1 MPIVIQSEAQ
11 LKTPFLSF
19 LPKMSSAP
27 PWANEEAIREELFS
41 TERLEQHAESLAGAQ
56 SVSSQPERGRPLAK
70 RLRDN
75 DEALLEAY
83 RVIAAAIQDK
93 RPITPAGEWL
103 IDNFHIAED
112 QIREIRTDL
121 PPSYYHQL
129 PKLVEGPFKGYPRIF
144 EVAWAFV
151 AHTDSRFEAE
161 MLRRFVLAYQRVQ
174 PLTIGELWA
183 LAITIRIVL
192 VENLRRLAD
201 LIVGSQ
207 TSRDAA
213 NALAG
218 RLLGVATGSPE
229 PADAAL
235 RQLARLTLT
244 RSFTVQLVQRLRD
257 EDPATTPALLWLD
270 QRLSSQGTNA
280 DEIVREELQRQGAA
294 NVTVRNII
302 TSMRL
307 ISELDWREFFESV
320 SLVDEAVRAGSDFAG
335 MDFPTRDRY
344 RRAIEELARG
354 SGRSEINVAGETI
367 LTAKRAESE
376 RQTGTAEPDP
386 RRCDPGYY
394 LIGGGRRA
402 FEKQLGFRAPMK
414 DWLIRANAAVGISGY
429 LVTVALAAGLLLALA
444 LLAVSLSG
452 TDGRFF
458 LPLAFLG
465 LFISVDAAITL
476 VNRAVTHRFGPAALA
491 GLELRDG
498 VSRQFRTI
506 VVVPALLTTRVAVD
520 ELIERLEVHYLASP
534 DGEIQFGLLSD
545 WTDSPT
551 ERAADDEELLGA
563 AIEGIVRLNRQYGP
577 ALDGPRFF
585 LFHRR
590 RIWNEGQGKWIGWER
605 KRGKLHEL
613 NRLLRGATDTS
624 FLEIGGGR
632 PTAPSGVR
640 YVITLDTDTRL
651 PMGAAKRL
659 IGKMAHPLNRPRL
672 DPECRRVV
680 EGYGVLQPRVTQSL
694 PTAQDGS
701 VFQRVFSSANG
712 IDPYASAVS
721 DVYQDLFEE
730 GSYSGK
736 GIYDVD
742 VFEAALNGRI
752 AESTILSHD
761 LLEGLFVRAGLVSDV
776 EVFEDFPSRYD
787 VAAARQHRWAR
798 GDWQLL
804 PWIIGRGPATGGGPG
819 RRDIPLLG
827 RWKLADNLR
836 RTLTAPAGFLALL
849 TGWFLLPPLAAS
861 FWCAFVLLPFL
872 LTAILPLV
880 ARLIPRRSG
889 ITTGSHFR
897 AFRLDLRVALLQFGL
912 HAALLAHQAWLMF
925 DAIVRTLSR
934 LYRRR
939 ELLEWVTAAAAGSD
953 RELELVGFYRRML
966 GAVALAACGAFVVAY
981 ADHGSWLLAA
991 PLVGAWMLS
1000 PAIAWWVSR
1009 APRPDQSS
1017 LSDTESESLRLIA
1030 RRTWHFF
1037 ATFVTTEDHML
1048 PPDNFQEDPRPVLAH
1063 RTSPTNLGL
1072 YLLSILAARDFGWLG
1087 ITSAVDRLEE
1097 TLRTMNRLERFRGH
1111 FFNWYD
1117 THDLHPLE
1125 PKYISSVDSGNLAG
1139 HLIVLRSACREMV
1152 AAPVI
1157 GPEPFAGIAD
1167 AVKLA
1172 RGSLDALSSDRR
1184 ISEIARKQL
1193 QIALDSLAASLK
1205 SPAES
1210 PAEFAVRLS
1219 NLGRQSEALP
1229 GLAQALVEEGD
1240 SDIAGRA
1247 DVVTWTEAVASSV
1260 QCHQRDVDG
1269 LLPWIHLTAREAS
1282 PGAAKSI
1289 SRVITRT
1296 EMFDP
1301 ISSSALALGDLPDH
1315 CQTLIEKLVQQ
1326 RADLTSNG
1334 AVYDVAQL
1342 DRIITALEQSAIA
1355 AQSLIRRI
1363 ASLDEVAGNMFD
1375 EMQFGFL
1382 LDPARQLLSIG
1393 YQSSEGALDPSCY
1406 DLLASEARL
1415 ASFIAIAK
1423 GDIAPKH
1430 WFKLGRAVTPI
1441 DHGSALISWSGS
1453 MFEYLMPELVM
1464 REPAASLLHQTARL
1478 IVSRQIEYGAQL
1490 GVPWGISES
1499 AYNLRDVELTYQ
1511 YSNFGVPGLG
1521 LKRGLSKNI
1530 VVAPYATALASMI
1543 EPAAA
1548 VRNFS
1553 RLAEAGACGRYGW
1566 YEALDYTSERLPE
1579 GKSVAIVRA
1588 YMAHHQGMGLVAIA
1602 NTLRGGTMR
1611 TRFHASPVVQ
1621 ATELL
1626 LQERPPRDVAAKWV
1640 RAEEV
1645 SQTIQVRELVPSILR
1660 RFRSPHDRIPRMHLL
1675 SNNRYTVMMTAAG
1688 SGFSRWRNLAVSR
1701 WREDVTCDSWGSYIY
1716 LRDVENG
1723 SVWSAGYQP
1732 SGAKPD
1738 NYEVAFSEDRVE
1750 IARRDGTLTTTLD
1763 VVVSPEEDGEVR
1775 RVSISNL
1782 GTRTR
1787 EIELTSYS
1795 EVVLAPPGD
1804 DAAHP
1809 AFSKL
1814 FVHTEFVPEL
1824 GALLATRRKRAPDEP
1839 DVWAAHLAVLEGEA
1853 TDELQFETDR
1863 ARFLGRG
1870 NGVRSPVS
1878 LSSGRPLSNTVGT
1891 VLDPIF
1897 SIRRRVRIPRG
1908 ATVRLSF
1915 WTLLARSR
1923 DEVMSLAD
1931 KHHDVA
1937 AFERAATLAWTQA
1950 QVQLHHLGITS
1961 DEAHLFQRLANR
1973 VLYSDP
1979 TLRPSPEI
1987 LKRNDLGPSALW
1999 AHGISGDLPIVLCR
2013 IDEAEDLETVRQLI
2027 RAHYYWRMKHLAVD
2041 LVIVNE
2047 RTTSYV
2053 QDLQTDLESVVR
2065 VTLSRS
2071 QPEKDGAPGTVFLL
2085 RADLLSVEVRT
2096 LLQTVA
2102 RVVIVSRGGG
2112 LAEQVKRLQ
2121 DIAPAA
2127 EPPRLKPRSASLPEL
2142 VTPPQLEFFNGIG
2155 GFDQDGR
2162 EYVTILDGE
2171 QVTPAPWVNVI
2182 ANPSFG
2188 FQVSAEGSG
2197 YTWSVNSRENQLTPW
2212 SNDPV
2217 SDSPGEVIY
2226 VRDEDNGDLW
2236 TATALPIRDNASRY
2250 IARHGQGYSRFEHVS
2265 HGIALDLLQFVPPD
2279 DPVKISRLKIK
2290 NVSGRRRR
2298 LSITA
2303 YVEWVLGPSRT
2314 ACAPYV
2320 VTEIHPE
2327 TGALLARNPW
2337 RMEFGSRVAFADLA
2351 GRQTACSGDRTEFLG
2366 RNGTFAVPAALA
2378 NRTPLS
2384 NRVGAGLDPCGVLQ
2398 TAIEI
2403 PANGEAEIT
2412 FLLGEAATRAESVSL
2427 VERYRTANL
2436 DEVFRDVARYWDH
2449 ALGAVQ
2455 VRTPDRA
2462 MDILL
2467 NRWLLYQ
2474 TIVCRLWARA
2484 GFYQASGAYGF
2495 RDQLQDGMALC
2506 LSKPGLTREHLLR
2519 AAARQFAEGDVQ
2531 HWWLPSSGKGIRTRV
2546 SDDLLWLPY
2555 AAAQYVTV
2563 TGDLTV
2569 LDEQIAFLD
2578 GMTLADDE
2586 QDAFFQPMPSDERAT
2601 LFEHCARS
2609 LDRSL
2614 ALGPHGLPLIGGGD
2628 WNDGLN
2634 RVGAGGQGE
2643 SIWLGWFLHATIAS
2657 FVAFADQRGQHDRAA
2672 SWRQHAISLHD
2683 ALEREGWDGGWYR
2696 RGYFDDGT
2704 PLGSASNSECRID
2717 SIAQSWGVLS
2727 GAADPERAAR
2737 AMAAVDENLMLR
2749 DEGLALLFTPPFD
2762 QTTLDPGYIKGY
2774 PPGIRENGGQYT
2786 HAAIWSVQALA
2797 KLGDGDKAAE
2807 LLALLNPINHA
2818 RTYTAAQRYKVEPY
2832 VVCADVYSVPP
2843 HVGQGGWTWYTG
2855 SAGWMYRAGL
2865 ESILGFYVEGTTLRL
2880 DPCVPRAWR
2889 DFEIVFCHH
2898 TTQYEVFV
2906 ENHAGVCRGIARLE
2920 LDDQALPHGSTHI
2933 TLVDDGAIHHVRVI
2947 LG

>member
-1 MPIVIQSEAQ
+1 MNRLFSR
-11 LKTPFLSF
+11 F
-19 LPKMSSAP
+19 LPRMSSAP
-27 PWANEEAIREELFS
+27 LWADEEAIREELFS
-41 TERLEQHAESLAGAQ
+41 VERLEQHAESLAAAQ
-56 SVSSQPERGRPLAK
+56 SVSSRPERGRPLAK
-70 RLRDN
+70 RVRDN
-75 DEALLEAY
+75 DEALLDAY
-83 RVIAAAIQDK
+83 RVIAAAIADK
-93 RPITPAGEWL
+93 RPITPAAEWL
-103 IDNFHIAED
+103 IDNFHLAED

-121 PPSYYHQL
+121 PPSYYRQL
-129 PKLVEGPFKGYPRIF
+129 PKLAQGPFKGYPRIF
-144 EVAWAFV
+144 EIAWAFV

-183 LAITIRIVL
+183 LAITIRVVL

-201 LIVGSQ
+201 LIMGSQ

-213 NALAG
+213 DALAE
-218 RLLGVATGSPE
+218 RLLGAGIRSPE
-229 PADAAL
+229 PAAVAL
-235 RQLARLTLT
+235 RPYTHLPLT
-244 RSFTVQLVQRLRD
+244 RSFAVQLVQRLRD

-280 DEIVREELQRQGAA
+280 DEIVREEHRRQGAA
-294 NVTVRNII
+294 NVTVRNIV

-307 ISELDWREFFESV
+307 ISELDWAEFFEGV
-320 SLVDEAVRAGSDFAG
+320 SLVDEALRAGSDFAN

-344 RRAIEELARG
+344 RRAIEALARG
-354 SGRSEINVAGETI
+354 SDFSEIDIATESILIARRADAG
-367 LTAKRAESE
+367 

-386 RRCDPGYY
+386 RRRDPGYY
-394 LIGGGRRA
+394 LIGQGRRA
-402 FEKQLGFRAPMK
+402 FEKQLGFRAPLK
-414 DWLIRANAAVGISGY
+414 DWLVRANAAVGITGY
-429 LVTVALAAGLLLALA
+429 LVAVALAAGLLLALA
-444 LLAVSLSG
+444 LLAVKSPG
-452 TDGRFF
+452 TDGWVL

-476 VNRAVTHRFGPAALA
+476 VNRVATDRFGPAVLPGLA
-491 GLELRDG
+491 LRDG
-498 VSRQFRTI
+498 VSSELRTM
-506 VVVPALLTTRVAVD
+506 VVTPTLLTSSAATD
-520 ELIERLEVHYLASP
+520 ELIEGLEIHYLASQ
-534 DGEIQFGLLSD
+534 DGDIRFALLSD
-545 WTDSPT
+545 WTDSLT
-551 ERAADDEELLGA
+551 ESAAGDEELLGA
-563 AIEGIVRLNRQYGP
+563 AIEGIDRLNARYGP
-577 ALDGPRFF
+577 ASDGPRFF
-585 LFHRR
+585 LLHRR
-590 RIWNEGQGKWIGWER
+590 RIWNESQGKWIGWER

-613 NRLLRGATDTS
+613 NRLLRGATDTT
-624 FLEIGGGR
+624 FLAIGGR
-632 PTAPSGVR
+632 PPLVPPGVR

-651 PMGAAKRL
+651 PIGAAKRL
-659 IGKMAHPLNRPRL
+659 IGKMAHPLNRPKL
-672 DPECRRVV
+672 DPVCRRVV
-680 EGYGVLQPRVTQSL
+680 EGYGVLQPRVTPSL
-694 PTAQDGS
+694 PTARDGS
-701 VFQRVFSSANG
+701 VYQRVFSSPTG
-712 IDPYASAVS
+712 IDPYAAAVS

-742 VFEAALNGRI
+742 AFEAALAGRI
-752 AESTILSHD
+752 AESAVLSHD
-761 LLEGLFVRAGLVSDV
+761 LLEGIFARAGLVSDV

-787 VAAARQHRWAR
+787 VAASRQHRWAR

-804 PWIIGRGPATGGGPG
+804 PWIMGRGQAAGGSPG
-819 RRDIPLLG
+819 RTDIPLLG

-836 RTLTAPAGFLALL
+836 RTLSAPASLLALL
-849 TGWFLLPPLAAS
+849 AGWILLPPGTALL
-861 FWCAFVLLPFL
+861 WCGFVLLPFL
-872 LTAILPLV
+872 LTAFLPLV
-880 ARLIPRRSG
+880 ARVIPRRSG

-912 HAALLAHQAWLMF
+912 QVALLAHQAWLMV

-939 ELLEWVTAAAAGSD
+939 QLLEWVTAAAAGSD
-953 RELELVGFYRRML
+953 RELELAGFYRRMA
-966 GAVALAACGAFVVAY
+966 GAVALAACGALAVAY
-981 ADHGSWLLAA
+981 AGHETWSIAA
-991 PLVGAWMLS
+991 PLIAAWMLS
-1000 PAIAWWVSR
+1000 PAIAWWGSW

-1017 LSDTESESLRLIA
+1017 LSDAESESLRLTA

-1037 ATFVTTEDHML
+1037 ETFVTAEDHML
-1048 PPDNFQEDPRPVLAH
+1048 PPDNFQEDPLPVVAH

-1072 YLLSILAARDFGWLG
+1072 YLLSVLAARDFGWLG

-1097 TLRTMNRLERFRGH
+1097 ALGTMNRLERFNGH

-1139 HLIVLRSACREMV
+1139 HLIVLRSACREMI

-1157 GPEPFAGIAD
+1157 GPDLLTGIAD

-1172 RGSLDALSSDRR
+1172 RGALDALSSDRR
-1184 ISEIARKQL
+1184 ISEIARKKL

-1205 SPAES
+1205 SPAGS
-1210 PAEFAVRLS
+1210 PVDFAVRLS
-1219 NLGRQSEALP
+1219 NLNRQSETLP
-1229 GLAQALVEEGD
+1229 DLARALVEDGN
-1240 SDIAGRA
+1240 SNVNGIA
-1247 DVVTWTEAVASSV
+1247 DVVAWTEAVAASV

-1269 LLPWIHLTAREAS
+1269 LLPWVHLANSETS
-1282 PGAAKSI
+1282 LGAL
-1289 SRVITRT
+1289 T
-1296 EMFDP
+1296 
-1301 ISSSALALGDLPDH
+1301 LADLPDH
-1315 CQTLIEKLVQQ
+1315 CQTLLEKPVQQ
-1326 RADLTSNG
+1326 KSGLTSDG
-1334 AVYDVAQL
+1334 ADGAAQIER
-1342 DRIITALEQSAIA
+1342 RIAALEHSAA
-1355 AQSLIRRI
+1355 AAAALIRRI
-1363 ASLDEVAGNMFD
+1363 ESLDDSAAQMFD
-1375 EMQFGFL
+1375 EMEFGYL

-1393 YQSSEGALDPSCY
+1393 YQSAEGTLDPNCY

-1441 DHGSALISWSGS
+1441 ARGSALISWSGS

-1464 REPAASLLHQTARL
+1464 REPEGSLLHQTARL
-1478 IVSRQIEYGAQL
+1478 IVARQIEYGAQL

-1499 AYNLRDVELTYQ
+1499 AYNFRDLELTYQ

-1521 LKRGLSKNI
+1521 LKRGLSENM

-1543 EPAAA
+1543 EPVAA
-1548 VRNFS
+1548 VRNFA
-1553 RLAEAGACGRYGW
+1553 RLADEGGCGRYGW
-1566 YEALDYTSERLPE
+1566 YEALDYTPGRLPE
-1579 GKSVAIVRA
+1579 GKSVAVVRA
-1588 YMAHHQGMGLVAIA
+1588 YMAHHQGMSLVAIA

-1611 TRFHASPVVQ
+1611 SRFHANPIVQ

-1626 LQERPPRDVAAKWV
+1626 LQERPPRDVAVKWV

-1645 SQTIQVRELVPSILR
+1645 SQITQVRELVPPMLR
-1660 RFRSPHDRIPRMHLL
+1660 RFRSPHDRIPRSHLL
-1675 SNNRYTVMMTAAG
+1675 SNGRYAVMITAAG

-1701 WREDVTCDSWGSYIY
+1701 WREDVTCDPWGSYVY

-1723 SVWSAGYQP
+1723 NVWSAGYQP
-1732 SGAKPD
+1732 SGARPD
-1738 NYEVAFSEDRVE
+1738 GYEVAFSEDRAE

-1763 VVVSPEEDGEVR
+1763 VVVSPEEDGDVR
-1775 RVSISNL
+1775 RVSITNL
-1782 GTRTR
+1782 GVRTR

-1795 EVVLAPPGD
+1795 EVVLAPASD

-1814 FVHTEFVPEL
+1814 FVQTEFVPEL
-1824 GALLATRRKRAPDEP
+1824 GALLATRRRRAPEEP
-1839 DVWAAHLAVLEGEA
+1839 EVWAAHLAVLEGE
-1853 TDELQFETDR
+1853 TTGELQFETDR
-1863 ARFLGRG
+1863 ARFLGCG
-1870 NGVRSPVS
+1870 NGVRSPMS
-1878 LSSGRPLSNTVGT
+1878 MSSGRPLSNTVGT

-1897 SIRRRVRIPRG
+1897 SIRRRVRIPPG

-1923 DEVMSLAD
+1923 DEVISLAD

-1950 QVQLHHLGITS
+1950 QVQLHHLGITP

-1973 VLYSDP
+1973 VMYSDP

-2013 IDEAEDLETVRQLI
+2013 IDEAEHLETVRQLI
-2027 RAHYYWRMKHLAVD
+2027 RAHNYWRMKQLAVD

-2047 RTTSYV
+2047 RSTSYV
-2053 QDLQTDLESVVR
+2053 QDLQSALESAVR
-2065 VTLSRS
+2065 VNLSRS
-2071 QPEKDGAPGTVFLL
+2071 IAEKDAAPGTVFLL
-2085 RADLLSVEVRT
+2085 RADLLSVELRN

-2102 RVVIVSRGGG
+2102 RVVIVSRRGG
-2112 LAEQVKRLQ
+2112 LAEQVKRLLE
-2121 DIAPAA
+2121 IAPAA
-2127 EPPRLKPRSASLPEL
+2127 EPPQLKPRIASPPEF
-2142 VTPPQLEFFNGIG
+2142 VAPPPLEFFNGIG

-2162 EYVTILDGE
+2162 EYVTVLDGD

-2197 YTWSVNSRENQLTPW
+2197 YTWSINSRENQLTPR

-2226 VRDEDNGDLW
+2226 LCDQDSGEVW
-2236 TATALPIRDNASRY
+2236 TATALPIRDDASRY

-2265 HGIALDLLQFVPPD
+2265 HGIALDLLQFVPLD

-2303 YVEWVLGPSRT
+2303 YVEWVLGPSRA

-2320 VTEIHPE
+2320 VTEIDPE
-2327 TGALLARNPW
+2327 TGVLLARNPW

-2351 GRQTACSGDRTEFLG
+2351 GRQRSCTGDRTEFIG
-2366 RNGTFAVPAALA
+2366 RNGTFALPAALA
-2378 NRTPLS
+2378 SRNPLS

-2398 TAIEI
+2398 TAVEI
-2403 PANGEAEIT
+2403 PPNREVEIT
-2412 FLLGEAATRAESVSL
+2412 FLLGEAGARAEALLL
-2427 VERYRTANL
+2427 VERFRAANL
-2436 DEVFRDVARYWDH
+2436 DGVFRDVASYWEQT
-2449 ALGAVQ
+2449 LGAVQ

-2474 TIVCRLWARA
+2474 TIVCRLWARS
-2484 GFYQASGAYGF
+2484 GFYQSSGAYGF

-2506 LSKPGLTREHLLR
+2506 LSQPGLTREHLLR
-2519 AAARQFAEGDVQ
+2519 AAARQFTEGDVQ

-2555 AAAQYVTV
+2555 AAAQYVTA
-2563 TGDLTV
+2563 TGDLPV
-2569 LDEQIAFLD
+2569 LDEQVAFID
-2578 GMTLADDE
+2578 GMTLATNEHDS
-2586 QDAFFQPMPSDERAT
+2586 FFQPMLSDERAT
-2601 LFEHCARS
+2601 LFEHCARA

-2614 ALGPHGLPLIGGGD
+2614 AVGRHGLPLIGGGD
-2628 WNDGLN
+2628 WNDGMN

-2643 SIWLGWFLHATIAS
+2643 SIWLAWFLYATIAN
-2657 FVAFADQRGQHDRAA
+2657 FVAFAEQRGQHDRAA
-2672 SWRQHAISLHD
+2672 SWRRHAASLRV
-2683 ALEREGWDGGWYR
+2683 ALEREGWDGDWYR

-2704 PLGSASNSECRID
+2704 PLGSASSSECRID

-2727 GAADPERAAR
+2727 GAADPAHAAR
-2737 AMAAVDENLMLR
+2737 AMTAVDEKLISR
-2749 DEGLALLFTPPFD
+2749 DDGLALLFTPPFD
-2762 QTTLDPGYIKGY
+2762 RTPLEPGYIKGY

-2786 HAAIWSVQALA
+2786 HAAIWSVQAFA

-2807 LLALLNPINHA
+2807 LISLLNPINHA
-2818 RTYTAAQRYKVEPY
+2818 RTWAAAQRYKVEPY
-2832 VVCADVYSVPP
+2832 VVCADVYSAPP
-2843 HVGQGGWTWYTG
+2843 HVGRGGWTWYTG
-2855 SAGWMYRAGL
+2855 SSGWMYRAGL
-2865 ESILGFYVEGTTLRL
+2865 ESILGFTVEGNTLRL

-2889 DFEIVFCHH
+2889 DFEIAFRHR
-2898 TTQYEVFV
+2898 TTRYEVFV
-2906 ENHAGVCRGIARLE
+2906 ENRAGVCRGIARLE
-2920 LDDQALPHGSTHI
+2920 LDDQVLPHGSTHI